1 MQTCY
6 KHLVVLEAFLLI
18 LWEFYIDNHVICE
31 KRPFYLFLFNLHVFI
46 SFSYLIALA
55 KISNRV
61 LNGRVKKE
69 LPCIILDLQG
79 KASGFSPLSML
90 LDAGFLYVF
99 FIKLR
104 KLPSFKTFLKLYHL
118 LTRHMMFLI

>member
-1 MQTCY
+1 M
-6 KHLVVLEAFLLI
+6 KKDHF
-18 LWEFYIDNHVICE
+18 ICS
-31 KRPFYLFLFNLHVFI
+31 FSIYVFI

-55 KISNRV
+55 KTSNRV
-61 LNGRVKKE
+61 LNRRVKKE

-104 KLPSFKTFLKLYHL
+104 KLPSIQSVLKLCHL
-118 LTRHMMFLI
+118 LMRHTMFLI

>member
-1 MQTCY
+1 M
-6 KHLVVLEAFLLI
+6 
-18 LWEFYIDNHVICE
+18 
-31 KRPFYLFLFNLHVFI
+31 FI

-55 KISNRV
+55 KTSNRV

-69 LPCIILDLQG
+69 LPRISLDLQG

-104 KLPSFKTFLKLYHL
+104 KLPSIQSFLKLYHL
-118 LTRHMMFLI
+118 VMR